1 VTNCVAVRPAHPKV
15 VGVADR
21 AEQQPTRRRNRRGQG
36 DQLRKDVLTAVNRLL
51 DEWGSDEKLTMRA
64 VAHEVGVTPASIY
77 LHFSDKTELVWAA
90 LADKYRQLADQMGAA
105 EAAAAR
111 EGPRERLRAQVHA
124 YCRFAIDNPGHY
136 RLMYEIRQP
145 VVERERMG
153 LHPARQVSARLRQ
166 ALAACAD
173 AGFALS
179 LPLYQATHTLWT
191 ALHGLVSVQHSLAIE
206 GSPSQLAGMADGLVD
221 IVVSVQQ
228 CSGPAYPPETDVD
241 RYIAATVIEI
251 GHEPQQP
258 VR

>member
-1 VTNCVAVRPAHPKV
+1 
-15 VGVADR
+15 
-21 AEQQPTRRRNRRGQG
+21 
-36 DQLRKDVLTAVNRLL
+36 
-51 DEWGSDEKLTMRA
+51 
-64 VAHEVGVTPASIY
+64 

-191 ALHGLVSVQHSLAIE
+191 GLHGLVSVQHSLAIA

>member
-1 VTNCVAVRPAHPKV
+1 VAVRPAHPKV